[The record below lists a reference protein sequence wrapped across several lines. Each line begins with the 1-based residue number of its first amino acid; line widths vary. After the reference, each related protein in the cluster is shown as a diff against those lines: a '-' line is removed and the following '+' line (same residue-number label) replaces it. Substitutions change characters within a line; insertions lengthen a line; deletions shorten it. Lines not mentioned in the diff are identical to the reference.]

1 MIIIRAPT
9 IFRMVWRIAQSFFAP
24 EVREKMIFA
33 GKDHMETLDKY
44 MDRRILPTCICPDGE
59 GQAARGFPPSFEGGL
74 VPTDF
79 DDNDDNNSYGGN
91 TIQSALSSCESS
103 DEQSANSPKVSG
115 RSLMKGSLKLS
126 NCGKVFYLDALLFGS
141 KK

>member
-9 IFRMVWRIAQSFFAP
+9 VFRMVWRIAQGFFAP

-44 MDRRILPTCICPDGE
+44 MDRRILPACICPEGQ

-74 VPTDF
+74 IPTDF
-79 DDNDDNNSYGGN
+79 DDNDDSSSHGGN
-91 TIQSALSSCESS
+91 TIQSSLSSCESS
-103 DEQSANSPKVSG
+103 DEHSATGSPKVLG
-115 RSLMKGSLKLS
+115 TSLMKGTMKLS
-126 NCGKVFYLDALLFGS
+126 TCGNMFYLDALFLGS
-141 KK
+141 K